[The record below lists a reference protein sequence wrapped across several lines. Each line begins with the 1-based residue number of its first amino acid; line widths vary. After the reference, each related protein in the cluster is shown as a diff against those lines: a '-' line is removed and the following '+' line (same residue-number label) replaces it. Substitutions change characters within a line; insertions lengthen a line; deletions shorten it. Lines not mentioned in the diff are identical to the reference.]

1 MAKQADALGFRD
13 LLESFQRNRT
23 EGATYAIDSW
33 RSPSYL
39 NRTAV
44 AVTHIGTGLGEYAVP
59 VESRNLHRSGA
70 APLIRI
76 VVHELNRLRNR
87 LRAHLEYWPG
97 RRERRVEINERDA
110 LRVKRPPAIVVPI
123 ALTRPSLSR

>member
-1 MAKQADALGFRD
+1 MAEAPTNPGRANFNPKTVSSRAVARRPLFSSVPLATAKQADALGFRD

-59 VESRNLHRSGA
+59 VESRNRTVAVLLHSSG
-70 APLIRI
+70 
-76 VVHELNRLRNR
+76 
-87 LRAHLEYWPG
+87 
-97 RRERRVEINERDA
+97 
-110 LRVKRPPAIVVPI
+110 
-123 ALTRPSLSR
+123 LSCMN